1 MQLDKSPEVRCC
13 LGVVYSLYVLLP
25 STLLV
30 LAGDRTPVPVVQWW
44 LCSLYTLCLT
54 VSTSSKQRFLKYQV
68 NEYHRRTRKIVS

>member
-1 MQLDKSPEVRCC
+1 MIETGLIRQLDKYCQVQVRCC

-54 VSTSSKQRFLKYQV
+54 VSASSKQ
-68 NEYHRRTRKIVS
+68 I